1 MRRREPADRLTREG
15 ETLLLYE
22 RQVVRLGPIGSAI
35 FETAAA
41 PVELAELAEALEAAF
56 GAPPDGS
63 LLAATTA
70 AVADLLRQ
78 QVLEEVR
85 TDTGPADLSR
95 DSADLS

>member
-1 MRRREPADRLTREG
+1 MRVRRREPADRLTRDG

-35 FETAAA
+35 YETAAA
-41 PVELAELAEALEAAF
+41 PVELAQLAEALEATF

-70 AVADLLRQ
+70 AVQDLLRQ
-78 QVLEEVR
+78 RVLEEVHPE
-85 TDTGPADLSR
+85 TG
-95 DSADLS
+95 SADLS